1 MIGVG
6 LFVQLACHLGE
17 TFNIVIIFE
26 VMSMV
31 DVKHCM
37 VVVFVPYSCLHYLLN
52 KKYISEGHSSI
63 KQFGPKICMFKSS
76 LVDAL
81 YN

>member
-6 LFVQLACHLGE
+6 LFVQLACRLGE

-37 VVVFVPYSCLHYLLN
+37 VVVFVPSSCLRYLLN
-52 KKYISEGHSSI
+52 KKKNI
-63 KQFGPKICMFKSS
+63 
-76 LVDAL
+76 
-81 YN
+81 